1 VFFLQIIL
9 NTLNFLAYL
18 IPMILIS
25 SLLFALALEKVKF
38 GKDDFIMLSFLIAN
52 VSSGVAYFITFLKPF
67 CRELDLL
74 N

>member
-1 VFFLQIIL
+1 
-9 NTLNFLAYL
+9 
-18 IPMILIS
+18 MILIS